1 MIRRYQI
8 CREKGL
14 DNFGGKLIYSPVG
27 FVGSKE
33 LLTKRM
39 EVRLKLV
46 DYLKKHP

>member
-1 MIRRYQI
+1 MIERYQI

-14 DNFGGKLIYSPVG
+14 NNIGSKLIYSPVG
-27 FVGSKE
+27 FLGSRE

-39 EVRLKLV
+39 EIRLKLI